1 MSIRV
6 LVIDDHRDFREWL
19 MHHVTAEWPDA
30 QVTLH
35 DPLEN
40 RALPRGFVPSACDVV
55 LLDYQFYGQDGLAWL
70 KEFKRRPGFPPV
82 ILLTPQGDE
91 STAIA
96 AIRAGADDIL
106 PKQKLSHD
114 YLARALR
121 EAVRQGRQTAARFH
135 RQKSEDPE
143 SSGFRLKGHRF
154 VKRLSMGSIS
164 TVYLMEREDTGE
176 QVVVKVL
183 RQVPDVVEGKS
194 AFERFLQEYELIS
207 EVEHRNIVRIF
218 DLGVADDH
226 AYIAMEYFPRGD
238 LRRRIQE
245 RPEADQA
252 LEYLRQMTEALVA
265 IHGVGVLHR
274 DLKPG
279 NVMVRSD
286 DSLALIDFG
295 LAKRLKME
303 AELTNTGEIF
313 GTPYYM
319 SPEQG
324 HGRDVDERGDIYS
337 LGVIFFEMLTGKK
350 PYVAASPMA
359 VIYKHSHA
367 GIPPLEGEAAR
378 FGDLVDRMMAKEP
391 LDRFQT
397 AEELLQAVI
406 ALGSP

>member
-1 MSIRV
+1 
-6 LVIDDHRDFREWL
+6 

-30 QVTLH
+30 EVVLH
-35 DPLEN
+35 DPVDN
-40 RALPRGFVPSACDVV
+40 RALPGGFVSSACDVV

-82 ILLTPQGDE
+82 ILLTPQGDQ
-91 STAIA
+91 SLAIA

-106 PKQKLSHD
+106 PKQKLSHAH
-114 YLARALR
+114 LARALR
-121 EAVRQGRQTAARFH
+121 GAMRQGRQTAARFH
-135 RQKSEDPE
+135 RRQSEPGD
-143 SSGFRLKGHRF
+143 SGGFHLKGHRF
-154 VKRLSMGSIS
+154 VKRLAMGSIS
-164 TVYLMEREDTGE
+164 SVYLMERESSG
-176 QVVVKVL
+176 QNVVVKVL

-207 EVEHRNIVRIF
+207 AIEHPNVVHIF
-218 DLGVADDH
+218 DLGIADDH

-245 RPEADQA
+245 RPGPAASLDY
-252 LEYLRQMTEALVA
+252 LEQMAKALVA

-279 NVMVRSD
+279 NVMVRCD

-295 LAKRLKME
+295 LATRLKME
-303 AELTNTGEIF
+303 TELTDTGEIF

-324 HGRDVDERGDIYS
+324 HGREVDERGDIYS
-337 LGVIFFEMLTGKK
+337 LGVMFYEMLSARK

-367 GIPPLEGEAAR
+367 DIPVLEGDCAR
-378 FGDLVDRMMAKEP
+378 FQPLLERMMAKEP
-391 LDRFQT
+391 LDRYQT
-397 AEELLQAVI
+397 AEELLGAVN
-406 ALGSP
+406 AHRSA